1 MGRVPRVVVASTIAG
16 VAILATGRNTATQP
30 PSGVVQVSAGYAS
43 TAGELGHWDAV
54 IGRMTRTGELRVASH
69 RPDPVLDGRT
79 HERLVQHVGGLPV
92 HGGGIMRQLDHGVTV
107 SMLGSI
113 HRGVDPEPGA
123 LLTGAEVAAR
133 VARATGA
140 TPAPDRP
147 VQLLI
152 LPLPDG
158 TYALTYRIMA
168 SDGRGFFAG
177 AVNGRIVHVEDAR
190 EPAGGHGDGPAA
202 ARVLAAVTDFAA
214 GARLGP
220 RHFTDEYGQTH
231 TCDNATFPVPA
242 GGIWQSMPA
251 WCEDG
256 RFVLASSQGDAVG
269 QAYAD
274 IGSTPVAANR
284 PASRLVPAD
293 HQWAA
298 HGPPDAYVSRREFVL
313 VADGT
318 RWRYSGVAFLDG
330 QYAGTPGDCCDG
342 AGRWNATILS
352 HAFRLAV
359 EGGTNLTTGL
369 AVEGAGLANRDRIE
383 AIFLRALEAL
393 MPPATSFPLAAEAI
407 RQSAHDLEAGS
418 VVQRAVEQA
427 LRAVGLP
434 PLREQQ
440 DPGAD
445 ERRAA
450 GTGDDAVA
458 FDDPDGSRGGAGTPP
473 SEIRA
478 GVGAATTATGVVA
491 STETGFDPEVSG
503 VGYINYESPYSNPIA
518 LLPDASLLYTVNT
531 PSDTVDV
538 IDTATRS
545 LVARIPVG
553 IDPVGIAVRPDGREV
568 WVSNHVSDS
577 VSVIDTDPASPTR
590 HQVLATI
597 QRHDNTGRTRF
608 DEPVG
613 IAFASNDK
621 AYVAL
626 SSSNKVAVIDVPS
639 RSLTYLIELTAQDP
653 RALTVSGDRLYVV
666 PFESNNQTQLSG
678 CWPRYI
684 DGELCTFDA
693 REHVTEAEPSNAQ
706 SLSLNYVADVVRHP
720 RIPDR
725 DLFVFDTETDRLV
738 EVVDTLGTLLYGI
751 AADSQGRVFIAQTE
765 ARNDRNGKA
774 GTKGHGL
781 AELENRPYL
790 NRITRVPCDGGCG
803 EPTLF
808 ELEPVPPAH
817 PARGAALATPFA
829 IAVSDDDATL
839 VVTASASG
847 RIFTVDAG
855 TGAVLGRADV
865 GSGPRGVALETTAAG
880 APARAWVLNALE
892 NSVSL
897 VDLRNRAAPR
907 LEAAIP
913 LHDPT
918 DPDLKRGRIAFNTA
932 EASST
937 GTFAC
942 ASCHPDG
949 HTDQLIWVLDTPL
962 CDVGCDQIQ
971 PRLVQDIRGLRGSA
985 PYHWDG
991 TLGDPFGGINTSSI
1005 NNTVEPNCD
1014 PEIPESC
1021 TLHVMETALR
1031 TTMCDQT
1038 DCETNDEGKPGRL
1051 SGVER
1056 AAMARYLL
1064 SVPYPPSPE
1073 RPYTNTMSAT
1083 AMEGVRLFHSE
1094 QQCANCHRLPFWT
1107 MTNMGGSGMDVPSW
1121 RGANDRWKTSPQNRF
1136 FFADLVGGDTRGFP
1150 ERISFV
1156 SNNNMF
1162 QMIVEGSV
1170 GFSGALG
1177 RQVTLN
1183 PETASLET
1191 TRNLLDA
1198 LEQSASEGGIVLQAE
1213 GLRLSAAGARVSL
1226 ALQFGGGAYRSRL
1239 GDGATY
1245 TRGELT
1251 ALAAAG
1257 ELLLTI
1263 TGRLGRLAD
1272 YDHPQPTL
1280 YPHELPVMPRFPG
1293 GRPAEFPELH
1303 AAGPM
1308 RLRGEHIQPGAY
1320 VLVNGRRVAGSVAC
1334 EAGVLPAC
1342 EDDTV
1347 IVELGRL
1354 PAATGLH
1361 MLQVQNPE
1369 GLFSNDL
1376 PFYVVDAAP
1385 RAESENLI
1393 TSGGRFD
1400 AQGSWRVN
1408 LNNASVTWN
1417 GEADFT
1423 IDAPSVDRPWRVQL
1437 SHNVVIE
1444 EGAEYTLCYSARAD
1458 DFRYIQVNVDTGATE
1473 YRSLM
1478 GTAVDPSV
1486 GGSTRGTGA
1495 SLTRDFHPFRHRF
1508 ISPEADFNA
1517 RITFTLAQS
1526 DVDVQI
1532 DNVGLYE
1539 GRGCGLP

>member
-1 MGRVPRVVVASTIAG
+1 M
-16 VAILATGRNTATQP
+16 AIIATGRNTATEP
-30 PSGVVQVSAGYAS
+30 LPGVLHVSVGYAS
-43 TAGELGHWDAV
+43 TADDLRDWDAL
-54 IGRMTRTGELRVASH
+54 IDGMIRAGELRVAS
-69 RPDPVLDGRT
+69 RRADPVLNGRT
-79 HERLVQHVGGLPV
+79 HERLVQYAGGLPV
-92 HGGGIMRQLDHGVTV
+92 HGGGIMRQLDRGVPV

-113 HRGVDPEPGA
+113 HQGIDLEPGS
-123 LLTGAEVAAR
+123 LLSDVEVAASIQ
-133 VARATGA
+133 RATA
-140 TPAPDRP
+140 AKPAPDHP
-147 VQLLI
+147 VRLLI
-152 LPLPDG
+152 LPFPDG
-158 TYALTYRIMA
+158 TYVLTYRMLA
-168 SDGRGFFAG
+168 SDARAFFGDAMDGR
-177 AVNGRIVHVEDAR
+177 VVHVEDTI
-190 EPAGGHGDGPAA
+190 DAA
-202 ARVLAAVTDFAA
+202 ARDGGVARDASVAAAVTDFSVA
-214 GARLGP
+214 ARLGP
-220 RHFTDEYGQTH
+220 RQFTDESGRTH
-231 TCDNATFPVPA
+231 TCDSAMFPVQA
-242 GGIWQSMPA
+242 GGVWQSMPA
-251 WCEDG
+251 LCADG
-256 RFVLASSQGDAVG
+256 RFVLASSQGGAVG

-274 IGSTPVAANR
+274 IFSAAVDGKGPGAR
-284 PASRLVPAD
+284 MLQAD
-293 HQWAA
+293 QRA
-298 HGPPDAYVSRREFVL
+298 GGRPDAYSSRLEFAL
-313 VADGT
+313 VADEG
-318 RWRYSGVAFLDG
+318 RWRFSGFAFTDVQFTG
-330 QYAGTPGDCCDG
+330 STGDCCDG
-342 AGRWNATILS
+342 AERWNSTILS
-352 HAFRLAV
+352 RAFHLAV
-359 EGGTNLTTGL
+359 EGGTNRSTGL
-369 AVEGAGLANRDRIE
+369 TVDGAGLANRDRIE

-393 MPPATSFPLAAEAI
+393 VPPATSFPLAAEAI

-427 LRAVGLP
+427 LGAVGLP
-434 PLREQQ
+434 PLSEQE
-440 DPGAD
+440 DLGAD

-450 GTGDDAVA
+450 GADSDVAAAVDSDAGRDDAGAPAADERVA
-458 FDDPDGSRGGAGTPP
+458 VGA
-473 SEIRA
+473 
-478 GVGAATTATGVVA
+478 VAATTGVA
-491 STETGFDPEVSG
+491 APQADGFDVQASG
-503 VGYINYESPYSNPIA
+503 VGHINYESPYSNPIA
-518 LLPDASLLYTVNT
+518 LLPDSSLLYTVNT

-538 IDTATRS
+538 IDTATRAI
-545 LVARIPVG
+545 VARIPVG

-568 WVSNHVSDS
+568 WVSNHISDS
-577 VSVIDTDPASPTR
+577 VSVIDSDPASPTR

-597 QRHDNTGRTRF
+597 QRYDNTGRTRF

-613 IAFASNDK
+613 IAFANNDK

-626 SSSNKVAVIDVPS
+626 SSSNRVAVVDVAS
-639 RSLTYLIELTAQDP
+639 RSLTYMLELSAQDP

-684 DGELCTFDA
+684 DGDLCTFDA

-706 SLSLNYVADVVRHP
+706 TLSLNYVADVVRHP

-725 DLFVFDTETDRLV
+725 DLFVYDTATDALV

-751 AADSQGRVFIAQTE
+751 AADSQGRIFISQTE
-765 ARNDRNGKA
+765 ARNDKNGKA
-774 GTKGHGL
+774 GTENHGL

-790 NRITRVPCDGGCG
+790 NRITRLSCDGGCG

-808 ELEPVPPAH
+808 ELEPVPPVH
-817 PARGAALATPFA
+817 PAPGTALATPFA

-839 VVTASASG
+839 VATASASS

-907 LEAAIP
+907 VVTTIA

-918 DPDLKRGRIAFNTA
+918 DPELKQGHIAFNNA

-937 GTFAC
+937 ETFAC

-991 TLGDPFGGINTSSI
+991 TLGDPFGGINTPNITSL
-1005 NNTVEPNCD
+1005 VEPNCD
-1014 PEIPESC
+1014 LEVPETC
-1021 TLHVMETALR
+1021 TLHVMEAALR

-1056 AAMARYLL
+1056 AAMAKYLL

-1083 AMEGVRLFHSE
+1083 AMEGVRLFHFE

-1107 MTNMGGSGMDVPSW
+1107 MTNMGGSGVDVPSW

-1150 ERISFV
+1150 ERNTFI

-1170 GFSGALG
+1170 GFSGAHG

-1183 PETASLET
+1183 PETAGADA
-1191 TRNLLDA
+1191 TRALLDA

-1213 GLRLSAAGARVSL
+1213 GLRLRATGARAPL
-1226 ALQFGGGAYRSRL
+1226 ALQFGGGIYRSRL
-1239 GDGATY
+1239 GDGAAY
-1245 TRGELT
+1245 ARGELT
-1251 ALAAAG
+1251 SLATAG

-1263 TGRLGRLAD
+1263 TARLGYRAD

-1280 YPHELPVMPRFPG
+1280 YPHELPVLPRFPG

-1303 AAGPM
+1303 AAGLM

-1334 EAGVLPAC
+1334 EAGVLPDC
-1342 EDDTV
+1342 KDNTV
-1347 IVELGRL
+1347 NVALAQL
-1354 PAATGLH
+1354 PAEPGLH
-1361 MLQVQNPE
+1361 TLQVQNPE

-1376 PFYVVDAAP
+1376 PFHVIDAAP

-1400 AQGSWRVN
+1400 VQGSWRAN
-1408 LNNASVTWN
+1408 LNNAAVTWN

-1473 YRSLM
+1473 YRSVM
-1478 GTAVDPSV
+1478 GTGISPDV
-1486 GGSTRGTGA
+1486 GGAVRGSGA
-1495 SLTRDFHPFRHRF
+1495 SLTRDFHQFRHRF
-1508 ISPEADFNA
+1508 VSPEADFNA
-1517 RITFTLAQS
+1517 RIAFTLAQS
-1526 DVDVQI
+1526 DVNVQI
-1532 DNVGLYE
+1532 DNVGLYK
-1539 GRGCGLP
+1539 GRGCGAP